1 MCTVLRLVPAA
12 AGTGSAPIPGSAR
25 TARPGSAFRVPAAAA
40 AGSGEP
46 LPQSPQLPGSVRL
59 FLSLQQHGNNQHESL
74 PRPGQSCSVPSLAS
88 HLTATEYERSL
99 LSVGQPLHLSQ
110 TPPRISGSILLQQ
123 LKSARICNQVSNFQ
137 YQSMH
142 AETFG
147 YKLVSLKNLLQRLR
161 IWQEA

>member
-1 MCTVLRLVPAA
+1 MHGAEAGPCCGRHRLRSHPRERSDSPAGLCPLCAGSSGCWLRGAAPASSAA
-12 AGTGSAPIPGSAR
+12 A
-25 TARPGSAFRVPAAAA
+25 
-40 AGSGEP
+40 
-46 LPQSPQLPGSVRL
+46 RL
-59 FLSLQQHGNNQHESL
+59 GATLLSLQQHGNSQHESL

-88 HLTATEYERSL
+88 HLSATEYERSL

-137 YQSMH
+137 YQSTH

-147 YKLVSLKNLLQRLR
+147 YRLVSLKNLLQRLR